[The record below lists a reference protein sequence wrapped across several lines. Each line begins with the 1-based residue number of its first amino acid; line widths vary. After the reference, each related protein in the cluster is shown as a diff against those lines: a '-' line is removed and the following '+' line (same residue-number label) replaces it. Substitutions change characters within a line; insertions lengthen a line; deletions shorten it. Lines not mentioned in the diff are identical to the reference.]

1 MLTLIAVFLFRES
14 LTALFAVPVIVRPF
28 QEREVLLRTRNSG
41 MSLYED
47 APELPPTKSNSW
59 PRSSPPL
66 PTRRYGNTEWC
77 NCKHCVVLDNGTE
90 AECLCCRDMGSALTR
105 VQPTGCIPEH
115 PELSML
121 CLSIAMLRLL
131 YFELRGH
138 GHPLHEDIH
147 RRYQYTAYRNFVCC
161 LCRRLGRGNQMIL
174 PACVVG
180 RIREEFSSET
190 TTGFM
195 YPR

>member
-1 MLTLIAVFLFRES
+1 TRDWGML
-14 LTALFAVPVIVRPF
+14 
-28 QEREVLLRTRNSG
+28 
-41 MSLYED
+41 LYED
-47 APELPPTKSNSW
+47 APELPPTKSNS
-59 PRSSPPL
+59 SPPSL
-66 PTRRYGNTEWC
+66 PTPPQRHYGKTEWC
-77 NCKHCVVLDNGTE
+77 NCNHCVVLDNGTE

-115 PELSML
+115 PEFSMP
-121 CLSIAMLRLL
+121 CLSIAVLHLL
-131 YFELRGH
+131 YFKLSGH

-147 RRYQYTAYRNFVCC
+147 RRHQYTAYRTFVRC

-190 TTGFM
+190 TTGFR